1 MTVRE
6 LIEALRQMPLDER
19 AVLECPCDRGNAIT
33 YAVVTSVEV
42 RPADDLQTKRYGPAV
57 LVVAENVEGDE
68 G

>member
-19 AVLECPCDRGNAIT
+19 AVLQCPFDQGNVITTGTAI
-33 YAVVTSVEV
+33 SVAV
-42 RPADDLQTKRYGPAV
+42 RPANSFAYRYHGPAV
-57 LVVAENVEGDE
+57 LVVAEYEEGDE